1 MVQAS
6 RLPTIPSILTLDDF
20 LALPETQPASEF
32 IDGEIIQKPMPQGK
46 HSAIQSELVPII
58 NSKLRGAKIA
68 RAFSELQCSFSD
80 RAIGPDVSI
89 FV

>member
-32 IDGEIIQKPMPQGK
+32 IDGEIVQKPMPQGK
-46 HSAIQSELVPII
+46 HSAIQSELVPTI
-58 NSKLRGAKIA
+58 NSKLRGVKIA
-68 RAFSELQCSFSD
+68 RAFTELRCSFGD
-80 RAIGPDVSI
+80 RAIVRSCRT
-89 FV
+89 